1 MRRRGRGEMMAEKR
15 VNLIG
20 PFLILAMRGYDIVS
34 TNGNLFLVQNLYWNN
49 RFDGSFQLVR

>member
-1 MRRRGRGEMMAEKR
+1 MMAEKR